1 MMRTSLISL
10 IALTLSSLG
19 LSACGFSPVH
29 APSSFAQKAAFQDIA
44 IEAVE
49 SGRPSDDQSAF
60 FLTQRLRDRLG
71 ANGSKHILRITP
83 RLSQRRLG
91 VSGEDV
97 ASRYDFVLTTRYEL
111 LDSKSGD
118 ILDKGTI
125 RSVSSFGSPTDA
137 YGQQASETNATQT
150 IAKDAADRLMLKL
163 ARYYTKPSP

>member
-111 LDSKSGD
+111 LDSKSG
-118 ILDKGTI
+118 
-125 RSVSSFGSPTDA
+125 
-137 YGQQASETNATQT
+137 ASETNATQT